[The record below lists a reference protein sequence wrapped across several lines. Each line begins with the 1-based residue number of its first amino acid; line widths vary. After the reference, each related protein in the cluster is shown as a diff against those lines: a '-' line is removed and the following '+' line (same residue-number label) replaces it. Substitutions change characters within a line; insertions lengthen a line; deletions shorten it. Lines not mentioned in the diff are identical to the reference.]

1 MNIKENLSGRL
12 ANFISGGRYERAVVE
27 AHQGEIGQSYF
38 QERYWELE
46 AGLLRGVNMGD
57 GFEAVR
63 ITHEGG
69 DDFSRLALRA
79 MHRLAMVMYLK
90 NPLIKRGVKIQ
101 SQYVF
106 GQGVSVH
113 IEGDDGAAQ
122 IWGDFWD
129 HEDNRRELTSR
140 TQLAFLERKLQI
152 KGNLFF
158 IFYIDRVVGSCQ
170 LRECDADE
178 WEEVIADPLDASK
191 PAFYKRCYTTR
202 VPDAKTGKALEEQH
216 TEFYPDIAY
225 NPRDR
230 NPTIGGNPVFW
241 DRPVMHLARERVSK
255 VGLAPS
261 EIFAQIDWAKAYT
274 KFLEHRATVAAA
286 LSRIVM
292 KFTSATR
299 AGVQKSKE
307 RLATKFAGPREPGTD
322 DAGAAAHLR
331 DGSNVE
337 AVNVKGATIHPD
349 EGRRFLLMNCA
360 GFGFAETFFGD
371 VSVGTLATAT
381 SLDRPTELAMMELQ
395 QFWKEVLETLATFV
409 LGVAAAAPANDLSRR
424 AKITLRNGRRFLA
437 VGGEEVRID
446 VDFPPLLHHDVE
458 KQVAAIVAAAPKV
471 PLPKWIA
478 KNLMTALGEDDLDEA
493 LALLPDDVKLTEWP
507 APPTAPMPGDPA
519 PGDPAPGKPALPKPA
534 PPKTG
539 AQNKMKRKK
548 AGKR

>member
-1 MNIKENLSGRL
+1 MNITNNLSGRL
-12 ANFISGGRYERAVVE
+12 ANFISGGRYERAVQE
-27 AHQGEIGQSYF
+27 AANGDVGQTYF
-38 QERYWELE
+38 RERYWELE
-46 AGLLRGVNMGD
+46 SSLLRNSDVGD
-57 GFEAVR
+57 GFAAIR
-63 ITHEGG
+63 ITQEGG
-69 DDFSRLALRA
+69 DEFDRNALRA
-79 MHRLAMVMYLK
+79 MHRLSTVMYLK

-113 IEGDDGAAQ
+113 IEGDDVAAEN
-122 IWGDFWD
+122 WGDFWD

-140 TQLAFLERKLQI
+140 TRLAQLERKIQI

-158 IFYIDRVVGSCQ
+158 IFYIDRVLGTCQ
-170 LRECDADE
+170 LRETDVDE
-178 WEEVIADPLDASK
+178 WAEVIADPLDASK
-191 PAFYKRCYTTR
+191 PAFYKRVYTSSR
-202 VPDAKTGKALEEQH
+202 INPDNGRPITDEH
-216 TEFYPDIAY
+216 TEYYPDIAY
-225 NPRDR
+225 KPLNKPA
-230 NPTIGGNPVFW
+230 TIGGAPVFW

-299 AGVQKSKE
+299 AGVQKSKD
-307 RLATKFAGPREPGTD
+307 RLATTFGRGAPAND
-322 DAGAAAHLR
+322 DAGTAAHLKE
-331 DGSNVE
+331 GSNVE

-395 QFWKEVLETLATFV
+395 QFWKETLETIATFV
-409 LGVAAAAPANDLSRR
+409 LSVAVAAPANPLSRR
-424 AKITLRNGRRFLA
+424 AKFGSRNGRAFLT
-437 VGGEEVRID
+437 VGGEEVRVN

-458 KQVAAIVAAAPKV
+458 KQVSAIISASSRI
-471 PLPKWIA
+471 PLPKLVA
-478 KNLMTALGEDDLDEA
+478 RHLLTALGEDDLDDA
-493 LALLPDDVKLTEWP
+493 LDLLPDDEKLTEWP
-507 APPTAPMPGDPA
+507 APPVVG
-519 PGDPAPGKPALPKPA
+519 PKPE
-534 PPKTG
+534 PPTPTLD
-539 AQNKMKRKK
+539 KK
-548 AGKR
+548 PEPIPPELNGKNAGKR